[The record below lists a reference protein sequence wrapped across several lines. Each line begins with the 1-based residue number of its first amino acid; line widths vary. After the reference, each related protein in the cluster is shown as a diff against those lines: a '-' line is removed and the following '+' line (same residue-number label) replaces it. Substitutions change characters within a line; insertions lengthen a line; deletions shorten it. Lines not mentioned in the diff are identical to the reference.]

1 MAFHLFMKEV
11 SIMSDFEMIS
21 VFIMI
26 LMLMIAVMDYCKK
39 DK

>member
-1 MAFHLFMKEV
+1 MKEV